1 MRKQKAEQVGTLI
14 HQFLREEG
22 LETPYN
28 EYRLIEAWPE
38 SVKMSNKELVDW
50 ANGLYPA

>member
-1 MRKQKAEQVGTLI
+1 MSI
-14 HQFLREEG
+14 S
-22 LETPYN
+22 
-28 EYRLIEAWPE
+28 LIEAWPE